1 MSTTAKTRLV
11 KYGICAAF
19 TGLMVWLYLWLRE
32 TPTTLAEQMR
42 QLCDG
47 FTLPA
52 VILLCVG
59 GLVWASNEGALDGIG
74 YVLSFTIK
82 SLTPGK
88 RSTIEKYADYVARKR
103 EKRGGGYGFLLISGA
118 VVMAV
123 ALVFLG
129 LFYWFYQG

>member
-1 MSTTAKTRLV
+1 MSAKVKTRLA
-11 KYGICAAF
+11 KYGGCAVF
-19 TGLMVWLYLWLRE
+19 TALMVWLFVWLRE
-32 TPTTLAEQMR
+32 TPATLAEQMR
-42 QLCDG
+42 LLCDA
-47 FTLPA
+47 FTIPA
-52 VILLCVG
+52 VMLLCLG

-88 RSTIEKYADYVARKR
+88 RGTIEKYADYVERKR

-118 VVMAV
+118 VVMAI

-129 LFYWFYQG
+129 VFYLVYPG